1 MGGRMDGLANKLT
14 NGQEQ
19 IYSCKKVKGRQKMEL
34 KIWILKRIQKI
45 MGKRKDIN
53 LKNLCTLIMI
63 IITKILYMHFT

>member
-1 MGGRMDGLANKLT
+1 MGGRMDGLADKLT

-34 KIWILKRIQKI
+34 KIWVLKRIQKI

-53 LKNLCTLIMI
+53 LKN
-63 IITKILYMHFT
+63 

>member
-1 MGGRMDGLANKLT
+1 MGGRMDGPADKLT